1 MHAIEELRLQ
11 YGELIDHQ
19 ADSAGPADGP
29 AVTTLAL
36 DPADPPT
43 RTALRIR
50 LTDLF
55 VQQPDLAAV
64 VLTAGDDPLGVVR
77 RDALQPDAPD
87 GNRMSGAPGAQPMPG
102 LPTRARAQYYV
113 CMDAQCPESQILLFG
128 DGRPP
133 QCPQGHGPMVEEDE

>member
-1 MHAIEELRLQ
+1 MHTIDELRLQ
-11 YGELIDHQ
+11 YGELMDHQ
-19 ADSAGPADGP
+19 ADSAGLADGP
-29 AVTTLAL
+29 AVATLVL

-43 RTALRIR
+43 RTALRVR

-64 VLTAGDDPLGVVR
+64 ILTAGEDPLGVVR

-87 GNRMSGAPGAQPMPG
+87 AHRTSGAPGAQPMPG

-113 CMDAQCPESQILLFG
+113 CTHCQESEILLFG
-128 DGRPP
+128 DGLPP
-133 QCPQGHGPMVEEDE
+133 QCPHGHGPMAEEE